1 MPVKRRYVYSGPRP
15 LYMPRAKRL
24 RGGSYVPVAYRPRIS
39 ATRSGRSA
47 RRRMGLRMPLYR
59 YHRYVSSIT
68 GNYAAN
74 YFDEA
79 QLPFTLYPS
88 TTTQTSYPI
97 AYSFK
102 FSDIANNSEFSNLY
116 DSYMITGVACYIK
129 LVNNP
134 NVRNSTG
141 IAGVST
147 APVYP
152 KLWYAIDGD
161 DANVTDVSS
170 LKEYGNV
177 RCRTLQP
184 NRITKIYVPYPKI
197 ATSVLGTGA
206 VRSAGV
212 SKPQWLDMAYTDIIH
227 YGLKMALDFQGATI
241 DADGTGLAYRV
252 KLEFKYY
259 FRCKDT
265 R

>member
-1 MPVKRRYVYSGPRP
+1 MPGVKRRYVYSGPRP
-15 LYMPRAKRL
+15 YYMPRPKRL
-24 RGGSYVPVAYRPRIS
+24 RGGSYVPVAYRPRTS
-39 ATRSGRSA
+39 VTRSGRSA
-47 RRRMGLRMPLYR
+47 RRRMGLRMPIYR
-59 YHRYVSSIT
+59 YHRYVSGIT
-68 GNYAAN
+68 SNYAAN

-79 QLPFTLYPS
+79 SLPFSLYPS
-88 TTTQTSYPI
+88 TTSQASYPI
-97 AYSFK
+97 SYSFK

-116 DSYMITGVACYIK
+116 DSYMITGVACYVK

-134 NVRNSTG
+134 DVTTPAGTG
-141 IAGVST
+141 GGT
-147 APVYP
+147 ATTPVYP

-212 SKPQWLDMAYTDIIH
+212 NKPQWLDMAYTDVIH

-241 DADGTGLAYRV
+241 NANSYYYRV